1 MATTAVENVTA
12 KAEALVLQKATAIGE
27 VAKENVGCEN
37 GTKVAEDQNAIAE
50 LAKEKMNCENRTK
63 VAEAE
68 ELSDESVQE
77 DKEKTGNEVRK
88 EEAKEDIAVEVEPKT
103 GVSFPVKLNDGKQL
117 NCVGLRKKSMLG
129 LGIKIYGF
137 DNEKLKELLRSKI
150 GKALAKATKEMYQTV
165 IDSDAGMT
173 VRIVIVFSNLTMSMV
188 KKNFDEG
195 LGASIKK
202 LTGGKKNDELANKV
216 MGHASEDI
224 KLTSGSVIEIS
235 RLPGY
240 TLQARVMDQ
249 VVSNVESELLCKAY
263 IHMYLGD
270 DAFDKDAKE
279 KLGMSLLSLF

>member
-68 ELSDESVQE
+68 ELSDERVQE

-137 DNEKLKELLRSKI
+137 GNVPYIKI
-150 GKALAKATKEMYQTV
+150 
-165 IDSDAGMT
+165 
-173 VRIVIVFSNLTMSMV
+173 
-188 KKNFDEG
+188 
-195 LGASIKK
+195 
-202 LTGGKKNDELANKV
+202 
-216 MGHASEDI
+216 
-224 KLTSGSVIEIS
+224 SVILVQYS
-235 RLPGY
+235 
-240 TLQARVMDQ
+240 A
-249 VVSNVESELLCKAY
+249 LCTV
-263 IHMYLGD
+263 
-270 DAFDKDAKE
+270 
-279 KLGMSLLSLF
+279 

>member
-37 GTKVAEDQNAIAE
+37 GTKVAEEQTATAE
-50 LAKEKMNCENRTK
+50 LAKEKMNCENGTK

-68 ELSDESVQE
+68 ELSDERVQE

-137 DNEKLKELLRSKI
+137 GNVPYIKI
-150 GKALAKATKEMYQTV
+150 LVILVQYSALCTV
-165 IDSDAGMT
+165 
-173 VRIVIVFSNLTMSMV
+173 
-188 KKNFDEG
+188 
-195 LGASIKK
+195 
-202 LTGGKKNDELANKV
+202 
-216 MGHASEDI
+216 
-224 KLTSGSVIEIS
+224 
-235 RLPGY
+235 
-240 TLQARVMDQ
+240 
-249 VVSNVESELLCKAY
+249 
-263 IHMYLGD
+263 
-270 DAFDKDAKE
+270 
-279 KLGMSLLSLF
+279 

>member
-37 GTKVAEDQNAIAE
+37 GTKVAEEQTATAE
-50 LAKEKMNCENRTK
+50 LAKEKMNCENGTK

-68 ELSDESVQE
+68 ELSDERVQE

-150 GKALAKATKEMYQTV
+150 GKSPAKATKEMYQTV
-165 IDSDAGMT
+165 IDSDVGMT